1 MQEPKSGTA
10 APQNPRR
17 IWGEPHDG
25 WRRAVYRVTFE
36 SDTAAG
42 RLFDKLLVLA
52 IISSVLVVI
61 ADSVPLL
68 NRHFAGAFTVAEW
81 FFTVLFTIEYSLRFI
96 CLRQPR
102 LYAFSFFGIIDLIAV
117 LPTYLALVFPG
128 IHVLVDVRV
137 LRLLRIFRIFK
148 LTAYISE
155 YQALLTALRA
165 SSRKIMVFL
174 SVVVLIIVVMG
185 SLMYVIEGPENGFT
199 SIPTSIYWAV
209 TTMTTVGFG
218 DIAPQSALG
227 RFITSLMMLVG
238 WGTLAVPTG
247 IVTTE
252 LALRQQRV
260 SAQGDNMQGDSALHL
275 PGFGP
280 DPRTCLACGEA
291 RHPLQARFCHQCG
304 ATLDGA
310 PQ

>member
-1 MQEPKSGTA
+1 VQEPKGSTA
-10 APQNPRR
+10 APQNPQH

-52 IISSVLVVI
+52 ILTSVLVVI

-68 NRHFAGAFTVAEW
+68 NRHFSDAFTVAEW
-81 FFTVLFTIEYSLRFI
+81 FFTILFTIEYSLRFI
-96 CLRQPR
+96 CLRHPHR
-102 LYAFSFFGIIDLIAV
+102 YALSFFGIIDLIAV
-117 LPTYLALVFPG
+117 LPTYLALAFPG

-155 YQALLTALRA
+155 YQALATALRA

-252 LALRQQRV
+252 LALRQQRA
-260 SAQGDNMQGDSALHL
+260 STQDGNLQGGGALHL
-275 PGFGP
+275 PGFASDSRACP
-280 DPRTCLACGEA
+280 ACGEPS
-291 RHPLQARFCHQCG
+291 HPQQARFCHQCG
-304 ATLDGA
+304 AALDSA
-310 PQ
+310 P